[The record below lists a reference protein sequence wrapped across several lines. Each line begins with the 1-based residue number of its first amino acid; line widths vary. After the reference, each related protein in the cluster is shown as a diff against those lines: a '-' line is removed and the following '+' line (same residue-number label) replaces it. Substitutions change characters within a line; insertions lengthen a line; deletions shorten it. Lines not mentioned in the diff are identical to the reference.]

1 MRLARARRSLQNNT
15 SLPIHSH
22 RGDLP
27 IRVRGNSIAPDRACL
42 KRYLAVFA
50 RVAAA
55 VETVEPSRI
64 LCSWRGADGERDGL
78 RQG

>member
-15 SLPIHSH
+15 FLPIHSH

-27 IRVRGNSIAPDRACL
+27 IRVRGNSIALDQACL
-42 KRYLAVFA
+42 KRYLVLFA

-55 VETVEPSRI
+55 VEPSRI
-64 LCSWRGADGERDGL
+64 PRSWRGADGERDGCGTG
-78 RQG
+78 RR